1 MKKGLVIAN
10 IIYYLFT
17 FTIGVLLAVFLPYF
31 LMLYGESVSIIEK
44 SLAEK
49 NYSQAIAI
57 VGGYYDDQYVLQ
69 QDLQTGGGIVLFKAT
84 TLYPGTDEDGNSV
97 QDMRM
102 HKAYAG
108 FIYGIKDIYKVA
120 KTTITTQKST

>member
-44 SLAEK
+44 SLSEK
-49 NYSQAIAI
+49 
-57 VGGYYDDQYVLQ
+57 
-69 QDLQTGGGIVLFKAT
+69 
-84 TLYPGTDEDGNSV
+84 
-97 QDMRM
+97 
-102 HKAYAG
+102 
-108 FIYGIKDIYKVA
+108 
-120 KTTITTQKST
+120 TIRKR